1 MNPLRSSLYW
11 RLLLGFCLANLVVL
25 FVGGA
30 LAQRFIEYST
40 AVEIDWPALASDAR
54 DAYQSGGE
62 PALQAW
68 SQAQRHEGI
77 EATLFEHGRPLSPFR
92 LYGPIQRDLPN
103 LLGAG
108 HDLLMQPRPGLYL
121 AVQAVSGS
129 DGRSF
134 QLVAMSR
141 SHTRLRQHTRQRIE
155 LTVQAVLSLLLVG
168 GIGWWIAR
176 SVARPVAALRATTQR
191 MAAGELSARV
201 HWRGRSR
208 RDELAQLAG
217 DFDAMAERIE
227 ALVAHDR
234 GVLQDLSH
242 ELRSPLARL
251 QLILDFAERSASPAE
266 AAGYF
271 RQAEQEI
278 ARLDRLTGEMLALSR
293 LEGGL
298 PGMQADV
305 VDLAALVRDVAA
317 RATLEA
323 GARHI
328 QLKVRADAEA
338 PVAGNAQ
345 LLERA
350 VDNVL
355 GNAIKFGAPGTA
367 VELVLAPMDHG
378 EVELTVRDHGPG
390 VPEPELA
397 MLFRPFFRG
406 SNAAHADGLG
416 LGLGIVQRVVQVH
429 GGSVRAANAPGGGLE
444 VTLRLPLTRTDR
456 RTV

>member
-40 AVEIDWPALASDAR
+40 AVEIDWPALAQDAR
-54 DAYQSGGE
+54 DAYQSGGD
-62 PALQAW
+62 AGLQAW
-68 SQAQRHEGI
+68 TQEQRHEGI
-77 EATLFEHGRPLSPFR
+77 EATLFEHGRPLVPMR

-121 AVQAVSGS
+121 AVQAVAGD
-129 DGRSF
+129 DGRSY
-134 QLVAMSR
+134 QLVALSR

-168 GIGWWIAR
+168 AIGWWIAR
-176 SVARPVAALRATTQR
+176 SVARPVAALRAATQR
-191 MAAGELSARV
+191 MAAGELSTRV
-201 HWRGRSR
+201 GWRGRSR

-251 QLILDFAERSASPAE
+251 QLILDFAERSTSPEE

-298 PGMQADV
+298 PGEQRQP
-305 VDLAALVRDVAA
+305 VDLAALMRECAA
-317 RATLEA
+317 RAQLEA
-323 GARHI
+323 RARGI
-328 QLKVRADAEA
+328 VFQVEAAE
-338 PVAGNAQ
+338 PVIVSGHAL

-350 VDNVL
+350 LDNL
-355 GNAIKFGAPGTA
+355 LSNAIKFSHEGGK
-367 VELVLAPMDHG
+367 VLLSVRAEG
-378 EVELTVRDHGPG
+378 RLARLSVRDHGPG
-390 VPEPELA
+390 VPPDELA
-397 MLFRPFFRG
+397 ALFRPFFRG
-406 SNAAHADGLG
+406 SNAQRAEGHGLG
-416 LGLGIVQRVVQVH
+416 LAIVQRVAIAHDGTAHAQ
-429 GGSVRAANAPGGGLE
+429 NAPGGGLD
-444 VTLRLPLTRTDR
+444 VQLRLPLATGDE
-456 RTV
+456 

>member
-40 AVEIDWPALASDAR
+40 AVEIDWPTLAGDAR

-68 SQAQRHEGI
+68 SQTQRHEGI
-77 EATLFEHGRPLSPFR
+77 EATLFEHGRPLSSFR

-121 AVQAVSGS
+121 AVQAVAGD
-129 DGRSF
+129 DGRSY
-134 QLVAMSR
+134 QLVALSR

-155 LTVQAVLSLLLVG
+155 LTVQAALSLLLVG

-176 SVARPVAALRATTQR
+176 SVARPVAALRAATQR
-191 MAAGELSARV
+191 MAAGELSTRV
-201 HWRGRSR
+201 SWRGSSR

-251 QLILDFAERSASPAE
+251 QLILDFAERSANPAE

-298 PGMQADV
+298 PGMQAES
-305 VDLAALVRDVAA
+305 VDLAALLRDAAA

-323 GARHI
+323 AARHI
-328 QLKVRADAEA
+328 QLDVQADTEA
-338 PVAGNAQ
+338 RVTGNAQ

-350 VDNVL
+350 IDNVL
-355 GNAIKFGAPGTA
+355 GNAIKFGTPGTT
-367 VELVLAPMDHG
+367 VQLTLDRVDGQH
-378 EVELTVRDHGPG
+378 VELTVRDHGPG
-390 VPEPELA
+390 VPQAELA

-429 GGSVRAANAPGGGLE
+429 GGRVRAVNAAGGGLA
-444 VTLRLPLTRTDR
+444 VTLRLPLAEAA
-456 RTV
+456 VS

>member
-40 AVEIDWPALASDAR
+40 AVEIDWPALAQDAR

-62 PALQAW
+62 PGLQAW
-68 SQAQRHEGI
+68 VQEQRHEGI
-77 EATLFEHGRPLSPFR
+77 EATLFEGGRPLSPMR

-108 HDLLMQPRPGLYL
+108 HDLLMQPRPGMYL
-121 AVQAVSGS
+121 AVQAVAGN
-129 DGRSF
+129 DGRSY
-134 QLVAMSR
+134 QLVALSR

-168 GIGWWIAR
+168 AIGWWIAR
-176 SVARPVAALRATTQR
+176 SVARPVAALRAATQR
-191 MAAGELSARV
+191 MTAGELSTRV
-201 HWRGRSR
+201 GWRGSSR

-251 QLILDFAERSASPAE
+251 QLILDLAERSASPAE

-298 PGMQADV
+298 PGMQAES
-305 VDLAALVRDVAA
+305 VDLAALLRDAAA

-323 GARHI
+323 GARNI
-328 QLKVRADAEA
+328 RLDVRADGQAR
-338 PVAGNAQ
+338 VSGNAQ

-350 VDNVL
+350 IDNVL
-355 GNAIKFGAPGTA
+355 GNAVKFATPGTS
-367 VELVLAPMDHG
+367 VQLTLDRVDGHQ
-378 EVELTVRDHGPG
+378 VELTVRDHGPG
-390 VPEPELA
+390 VPAAELA

-429 GGSVRAANAPGGGLE
+429 GGSVRAANAEGGGLA
-444 VTLRLPLTRTDR
+444 VTLRLPLAAAALS
-456 RTV
+456 